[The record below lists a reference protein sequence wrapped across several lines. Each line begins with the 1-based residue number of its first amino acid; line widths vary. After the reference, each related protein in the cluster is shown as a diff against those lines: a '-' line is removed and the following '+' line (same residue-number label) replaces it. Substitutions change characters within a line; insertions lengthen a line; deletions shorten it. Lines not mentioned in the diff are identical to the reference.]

1 MVRRSSDHRE
11 HLYQY
16 EQSLVARG
24 TVTALSRKAMAPRL
38 AGPRLVAEGAGTPVV
53 R

>member
-16 EQSLVARG
+16 KQNLVSRG
-24 TVTALSRKAMAPRL
+24 TVTALSRKAMASRL
-38 AGPRLVAEGAGTPVV
+38 AGPRLVAEGVGTPVV
-53 R
+53 L